1 VRRKKAVDTARSPS
15 VNSETLCS
23 GLNDS
28 ELSLL
33 ETILELVRVVIT
45 FSLRVVK
52 TLSSKQ
58 NRQITLSQNPERA
71 LFGVKF
77 GEPPTSGGSLV
88 CVAPHQFPGLLATP
102 KLL

>member
-1 VRRKKAVDTARSPS
+1 
-15 VNSETLCS
+15 
-23 GLNDS
+23 
-28 ELSLL
+28 
-33 ETILELVRVVIT
+33 VVIT